1 MDKNQNP
8 QDQKFFSFI
17 YHAPIGI
24 AEIDQSGKII
34 WINIAGRQ
42 LLQPLVESYQLS
54 PDDIFGVFNCIDPEI
69 THAIKDYQQPSG
81 NIVWNRIEN
90 FILPNETLER
100 HYQLNANK
108 IHEDCIILSCEDL
121 TQKLDEEKAMQ
132 QVVLEQAVSQGKF
145 EIASEVLHD
154 IGNAVVGFGSYLTR
168 INRFLEQDSMGNLQ
182 NVVLFLKAQQAAI
195 GTAIG
200 EQKSAALVN
209 LLEGIVKKENESR
222 IEVKKSIEG
231 QLGIITHIQEIL
243 TIQRQYVTGQNAHD
257 RRPVNLKE
265 IIYDSRSMLFASYDK
280 KGIKVNLNIPDKV
293 HDIKGDRTKLMQV
306 VLNILK
312 NSIEAIDIEA
322 NLKMINI
329 SLFSH
334 ELFLELS
341 VIDTGHGFD
350 EFTASHLFERGH
362 TTKPTGTGLGLYN
375 CRSIIESHGGS
386 IDISS
391 KGPGMGTTT
400 IIKFIK

>member
-42 LLQPLVESYQLS
+42 LLQPLVESYQLG
-54 PDDIFGVFNCIDPEI
+54 PDNVFAVFNCIDPEI
-69 THAIKDYQQPSG
+69 TNAIKDYQQPSG

-90 FILPNETLER
+90 FTLPNETLER

-108 IHEDCIILSCEDL
+108 IREDCIILSCEDL

-132 QVVLEQAVSQGKF
+132 KIVLEQAVSQGKF

-168 INRFLEQDSMGNLQ
+168 VNRLLEQNSMENIQ
-182 NVVLFLKAQQAAI
+182 NVVSFLKTQQAAI
-195 GTAIG
+195 GKAIG

-222 IEVKKSIEG
+222 TEVKKTIEG

-257 RRPVNLKE
+257 RRPVNLRE

-280 KGIKVNLNIPDKV
+280 KGIKVSMNIPDKV
-293 HDIKGDRTKLMQV
+293 EDIK
-306 VLNILK
+306 
-312 NSIEAIDIEA
+312 
-322 NLKMINI
+322 
-329 SLFSH
+329 
-334 ELFLELS
+334 
-341 VIDTGHGFD
+341 
-350 EFTASHLFERGH
+350 
-362 TTKPTGTGLGLYN
+362 
-375 CRSIIESHGGS
+375 
-386 IDISS
+386 
-391 KGPGMGTTT
+391 
-400 IIKFIK
+400 